1 VRVSL
6 LMAGLMA
13 TLAGTAV
20 LAQTIP
26 TPDDSTTS
34 TEAPDAR
41 TSLPEARIDAPPMRP
56 TPVGAQGNLSGAQD
70 PHSGLGVPGLA
81 PLATYDVDGDG
92 TITEAEIE
100 ARKAE
105 RFEAADADGDGAL
118 SPEELIAMEAAI
130 REEARQVQA
139 FAHAIEVVTRMDDNR
154 DGLLQAG
161 ELEARTPRLAPL
173 FDQFDTNND
182 GGISQAEREVGHAGR
197 DSDDDES
204 SHGDRSGSQGE
215 LNGFMEGLP
224 AN

>member
-1 VRVSL
+1 
-6 LMAGLMA
+6 MA
-13 TLAGTAV
+13 TIVGTSV
-20 LAQTIP
+20 LAQTMS
-26 TPDDSTTS
+26 TPDEPLPN

-41 TSLPEARIDAPPMRP
+41 TPLPEARIDAPPMRP
-56 TPVGAQGNLSGAQD
+56 TPVEDQGSLSGAQG
-70 PHSGLGVPGLA
+70 PHSELGVPGLA

-92 TITEAEIE
+92 IITEAEIE
-100 ARKAE
+100 VKKAE
-105 RFEAADADGDGAL
+105 RFEAADASGDGAL

-139 FAHAIEVVTRMDDNR
+139 LAHASEVVTRMDDNR
-154 DGLLQAG
+154 DGLLQAE

-197 DSDDDES
+197 GSDDDEAN
-204 SHGDRSGSQGE
+204 HGDLGGPEGE
-215 LNGFMEGLP
+215 RDGLTEDLP